1 MAQTLFEAHPFTV
14 VSLDY
19 IKADRRRDGF
29 ARACPGL
36 VVVDEAHACV
46 GTHKGKQQRFELL
59 KRLAEDAER
68 HMLLLTATPH
78 SGDEAAFERLLGL
91 LDPGFTAGTLD
102 SDAGRVRLARQI
114 GRAHV

>member
-1 MAQTLFEAHPFTV
+1 MAKFDLDAVAVTAASAARLERGLPMAQTLFEAHPFTV

-59 KRLAEDAER
+59 RSEEHTSEIQSLMR
-68 HMLLLTATPH
+68 N
-78 SGDEAAFERLLGL
+78 
-91 LDPGFTAGTLD
+91 
-102 SDAGRVRLARQI
+102 
-114 GRAHV
+114 